1 MLTKHFP
8 RFNLRREAPN
18 SSAKLC
24 DPLQRIKETLTSLCS
39 LDDSPAI
46 YECQSR
52 LLELRIKKTVSSP
65 YFACPAHIL
74 IPNFFQ
80 KKLRFP
86 FREPESMSSHSHSVC
101 TVCKTLS
108 PDSSFALPHGAGFDC
123 SQQQNVTLLYLI
135 TRIQKSCRKR
145 NLYHRRPDRVGS
157 DAVGV
162 QHNRHT
168 VIRHVPDDT

>member
-24 DPLQRIKETLTSLCS
+24 GPLQSAKETLTSLCS

-52 LLELRIKKTVSSP
+52 LLRQRAKNSGPVAIFPPVVPNPDAGFSP
-65 YFACPAHIL
+65 
-74 IPNFFQ
+74 

-86 FREPESMSSHSHSVC
+86 FREPESMSSHNYSVC
-101 TVCKTLS
+101 SVCKTLS
-108 PDSSFALPHGAGFDC
+108 PDSSFALPHGAWF
-123 SQQQNVTLLYLI
+123 LLFTTTECNSI
-135 TRIQKSCRKR
+135 V
-145 NLYHRRPDRVGS
+145 P
-157 DAVGV
+157 
-162 QHNRHT
+162 HN
-168 VIRHVPDDT
+168 PYPEAQS